1 MIFPSTVPLLEPETQ
16 PRGPHDWTTNLDVMQ
31 TLQAGWNGY
40 DAEPPSEL
48 ALETARRFITVL
60 ESESLPPTRVA
71 PSVVGGVGITRK
83 VGERRVYVEFYNDG
97 SVHSLFA
104 EGEEAETV
112 AVAPTP
118 EGFRAI
124 ASRMRV
130 YLDA

>member
-1 MIFPSTVPLLEPETQ
+1 
-16 PRGPHDWTTNLDVMQ
+16 MQ

-40 DAEPPSEL
+40 EAEPPSEL
-48 ALETARRFITVL
+48 ALETARRFIAVL

-104 EGEEAETV
+104 EGEEAETA
-112 AVAPTP
+112 AVAPTS
-118 EGFRAI
+118 EGFLAI
-124 ASRMRV
+124 ASRMRA